1 MKLKFRILAFLFP
14 LNWGARYFQRGKT
27 PIRLELA
34 VLQKLIRAKAWITKS
49 SKHQP
54 KRSPLESSESE
65 RRLIRRYTAFTVLEP
80 PIENLRPQQI
90 PNIRL
95 LWMAHP
101 KDFQV
106 LHHSIHGV
114 LQHLRNPVSEI
125 VIISPVAKA
134 TSKHLESRVDT
145 DLPIRFLN
153 DEDFM
158 SGKNWKLLQT
168 SLGGHAGWAASQ
180 LIKVDFIL
188 SGDST
193 PTLMVDSDTV
203 LLTDKQWLFAD
214 GRQLLYFRWYEN
226 PRYEQFLRYW
236 GFEEMDS
243 LRSFI
248 THHTLFQPS
257 LLQSLMDEAFG
268 AHDLDSLVR
277 HVVGGADALGIREF
291 CIDDEP
297 YGQMLF
303 KHYRD
308 KVVLD
313 KYSNVNMSLPR
324 SDQEFER
331 LLRKLRHGGRFNSVS
346 FHNPSR

>member
-1 MKLKFRILAFLFP
+1 
-14 LNWGARYFQRGKT
+14 
-27 PIRLELA
+27 
-34 VLQKLIRAKAWITKS
+34 
-49 SKHQP
+49 
-54 KRSPLESSESE
+54 
-65 RRLIRRYTAFTVLEP
+65 
-80 PIENLRPQQI
+80 
-90 PNIRL
+90 
-95 LWMAHP
+95 MAHP

-114 LQHLRNPVSEI
+114 LQHLQNPVSEI
-125 VIISPVAKA
+125 VIISPSAKA
-134 TSKHLESRVDT
+134 TSNHLASRVDT

-153 DEDFM
+153 DDDFM
-158 SGKNWKLLQT
+158 SQKNWKLLQT

-180 LIKVDFIL
+180 LIKVDFII

-203 LLTDKQWLFAD
+203 LLTDKQWLFSD
-214 GRQLLYFRWYEN
+214 SSQLLYFRWYEN
-226 PRYEQFLRYW
+226 TRYEQFLRYW

-248 THHTLFQPS
+248 THHTLFQPK
-257 LLQSLMDEAFG
+257 LLERLMDDAFG

-277 HVVGGADALGIREF
+277 QVVKGADALGIREF

-297 YGQMLF
+297 HGQLLF

-324 SDQEFER
+324 NDHEFEK
-331 LLRKLRHGGRFNSVS
+331 LLRELRNGGKFNSVS